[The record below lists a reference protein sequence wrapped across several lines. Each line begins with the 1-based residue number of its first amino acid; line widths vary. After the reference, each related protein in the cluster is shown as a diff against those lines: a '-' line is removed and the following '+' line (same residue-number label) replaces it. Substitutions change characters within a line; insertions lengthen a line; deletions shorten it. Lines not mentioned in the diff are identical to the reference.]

1 MLKKPNFGEVHE
13 IKGERF
19 PIGLYHDVHKKY
31 VTTHISFE
39 KGDQFFLFSDGFVDQ
54 FGGPK
59 NRILGKKFTK
69 KRFKEILNSERN
81 LEKLKMKLN
90 TSFSSWKGKI
100 EQTDDILII
109 ALEI

>member
-1 MLKKPNFGEVHE
+1 
-13 IKGERF
+13 
-19 PIGLYHDVHKKY
+19 VHKKY

-69 KRFKEILNSERN
+69 KD
-81 LEKLKMKLN
+81 LKKY
-90 TSFSSWKGKI
+90 
-100 EQTDDILII
+100 
-109 ALEI
+109 